1 MSFFRSIGIVFVAC
15 SLCVI
20 ALFPSCDKSTYVE
33 TFDTTRVICGKALL
47 YDEWGNAESDNS
59 DISIEVRCVDTID
72 SNSGT
77 IWDTSYFI
85 TTDVRGN
92 WELYKP
98 RGGWY
103 YLNFSK
109 DSYCENCV
117 YAHQYDTSRA
127 DTLENIYLSKPTYG
141 SVELDSLTIKD
152 GVMSLYRTLY
162 FTATHSSYGLSTW
175 YFFGKSADVSP
186 ENYVY
191 AYVSG
196 MANGSG
202 NTKQSSVVYKP
213 LDKLL
218 EYGFLEGETVYV
230 RAYVDNARA
239 VSYQVAED
247 VWKYPNLLDGSN
259 VISFELPESDE
270 E

>member
-1 MSFFRSIGIVFVAC
+1 MSFLRSIGVV
-15 SLCVI
+15 CVV
-20 ALFPSCDKSTYVE
+20 LTLTVVVLLPSCDKSAYVE

-47 YDEWGNAESDNS
+47 YDEWGNEESNNS
-59 DISIEVRCVDTID
+59 DITIEVRCIDTID

-98 RGGWY
+98 HGGWY

-117 YAHQYDTSRA
+117 FAHQYDTSRA
-127 DTLENIYLSKPTYG
+127 DTLENIYLSKQTYG
-141 SVELDSLTIKD
+141 SVEIDSLIINES
-152 GVMSLYRTLY
+152 VLSIYRTLY
-162 FTATHSSYGLSTW
+162 FTASHSTYNLSTW
-175 YFFGKSADVSP
+175 YFFGRTEDVSFD
-186 ENYVY
+186 NYVY

-196 MANGSG
+196 MASG
-202 NTKQSSVVYKP
+202 NGNSKQSSVVYKP
-213 LDKLL
+213 IDKLL

-247 VWKYPNLLDGSN
+247 VWKFPNLLDGSN
-259 VISFELPESDE
+259 TISFELPETE